1 MIESVLVANRGE
13 IARRIFTTLKT
24 MGIRSVALVHAADAD
39 SVFHRQADEVAVLE
53 GEVASSAYLDIP
65 QIIEI
70 CRRQGADAVHPGYG
84 FLAENADFAAAL
96 AEADITFIGPEAETM
111 RLMGDK
117 IASRDFVA
125 GLGVPVAPSATQEGG
140 FDAFIAEAGK
150 LGYPL
155 LIKAAA
161 GGGGRGMSIVRDSDE
176 LQARAAAS
184 ASEAERYFGDG
195 RVYAERYVERPRH
208 IEVQVLGDGQG
219 NCLHLFE
226 RECSVQRRYQK
237 IIEETPAAN
246 LEPALCAAMCGDAVR
261 IATEVNYRGAGTV
274 EFMVTPEGEY
284 FFLEMNTRLQVE
296 HPVTEMVTGIDLVR
310 EQVRV
315 ATGEALGFVQEDVER
330 RGHAIECRVCAEDAG
345 NDFLPAVGSVLRFQA
360 PEGPGVRLDSGV
372 AAGQPVTT
380 AFDSLL
386 AKLVVHGADR
396 DQAIARSRAAL
407 REFVLL
413 GVTTNAA
420 YLERLLDHQRFRDGR
435 LDTGFV
441 VDQAE
446 DLAWQPVAADR
457 DLVLAAAALAARDVR
472 TALQEVPPVYAAMD
486 AWHN

>member
-13 IARRIFTTLKT
+13 IARRIFSTLKD
-24 MGIRSVALVHAADAD
+24 MGIRSVALVHAADRD
-39 SVFHRQADEVAVLE
+39 SVFYREADEVAVLE
-53 GEVASSAYLDIP
+53 GEVAASAYLDIP
-65 QIIEI
+65 QIVET
-70 CRRQGADAVHPGYG
+70 CRRLGIDAVHPGYG

-96 AEADITFIGPEAETM
+96 SEAGIAFIGPEAETM

-125 GLGVPVAPSATQEGG
+125 GLGVPLAPSATQQGDLEAFVAAAAKIG
-140 FDAFIAEAGK
+140 F
-150 LGYPL
+150 PL

-161 GGGGRGMSIVRDSDE
+161 GGGGRGMSIVHDADE
-176 LQARAAAS
+176 LEARAAAS

-246 LEPALCAAMCGDAVR
+246 LDPALRDAICDAAVR
-261 IATEVNYRGAGTV
+261 IAQEVNYRGAGTV
-274 EFMVTPEGEY
+274 EFMVSPEGEY

-315 ATGEALGFVQEDVER
+315 AAGEALAFGQDDIGR
-330 RGHAIECRVCAEDAG
+330 QGHAIECRLCAEDAD
-345 NDFLPAVGSVLRFQA
+345 NDFLPAVGSVLRYDP
-360 PEGPGVRLDSGV
+360 PEGLGVRLDSGV

-386 AKLVVHGADR
+386 AKLVVHGDDR
-396 DQAIARSRAAL
+396 DQAIERARAAL

-420 YLERLLDHQRFRDGR
+420 YLERLLGHQRFREGR
-435 LDTGFV
+435 LDTGFI
-441 VDQAE
+441 VDHAAE
-446 DLAWQPVAADR
+446 LAWQPPAADR
-457 DLVLAAAALAARDVR
+457 DLVLAAAALAAPDVR
-472 TALQEVPPVYAAMD
+472 TALEEVPPVYVAMD

>member
-1 MIESVLVANRGE
+1 
-13 IARRIFTTLKT
+13 
-24 MGIRSVALVHAADAD
+24 
-39 SVFHRQADEVAVLE
+39 
-53 GEVASSAYLDIP
+53 
-65 QIIEI
+65 
-70 CRRQGADAVHPGYG
+70 
-84 FLAENADFAAAL
+84 
-96 AEADITFIGPEAETM
+96 
-111 RLMGDK
+111 
-117 IASRDFVA
+117 
-125 GLGVPVAPSATQEGG
+125 
-140 FDAFIAEAGK
+140 
-150 LGYPL
+150 
-155 LIKAAA
+155 
-161 GGGGRGMSIVRDSDE
+161 MSIVHDADE
-176 LQARAAAS
+176 LEARAAAS

-246 LEPALCAAMCGDAVR
+246 LDPALRDAICDAAVR
-261 IATEVNYRGAGTV
+261 IAQEVNYRGAGTV
-274 EFMVTPEGEY
+274 EFMVSPEGEY

-315 ATGEALGFVQEDVER
+315 AAGEALAFGQDDIGR
-330 RGHAIECRVCAEDAG
+330 QGHAIECRLCAEDAD
-345 NDFLPAVGSVLRFQA
+345 NDFLPAVGSVLRYDP
-360 PEGPGVRLDSGV
+360 PEGLGVRLDSGV

-386 AKLVVHGADR
+386 AKLVVHGDDR
-396 DQAIARSRAAL
+396 DQAIERARAAL

-420 YLERLLDHQRFRDGR
+420 YLERLLGHQRFREGR
-435 LDTGFV
+435 LDTGFI
-441 VDQAE
+441 VDHAAE
-446 DLAWQPVAADR
+446 LAWQPPAADR
-457 DLVLAAAALAARDVR
+457 DLVLAAAALAAPDVR
-472 TALQEVPPVYAAMD
+472 TALEEVPPVYVAMD